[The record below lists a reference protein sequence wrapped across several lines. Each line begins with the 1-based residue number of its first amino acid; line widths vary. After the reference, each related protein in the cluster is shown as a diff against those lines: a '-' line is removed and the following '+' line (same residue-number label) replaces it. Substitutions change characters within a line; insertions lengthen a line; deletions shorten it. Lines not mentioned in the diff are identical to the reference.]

1 MRAGLLFVVL
11 SLLVGQGFREWRR
24 GHEERFQDLVRDLT
38 SRDAGSAD
46 PAPDSAAFET
56 RPKAPPRHAP
66 AGRIDPSRASAAEL
80 ERLPGI
86 GPALARRIVSDRDQ
100 RGPYRSPEALLRV
113 PGIGPKTLGRI
124 RSFLSFPLPSRGD
137 SLTGF

>member
-1 MRAGLLFVVL
+1 MRAGLLFVIL

-38 SRDAGSAD
+38 SRDAGSGK
-46 PAPDSAAFET
+46 PDTAAFEP
-56 RPKAPPRHAP
+56 RPKATPRHAP
-66 AGRIDPSRASAAEL
+66 VGRIDPSRASAAEL

-100 RGPYRSPEALLRV
+100 RGPYRSPDALLRV
-113 PGIGPKTLGRI
+113 PGIGPKTLVRI
-124 RSFLSFPLPSRGD
+124 RPFLTFPLPPRGD
-137 SLTGF
+137 SLTDF

>member
-1 MRAGLLFVVL
+1 MRAGLFFVIL

-38 SRDAGSAD
+38 SRDTGRVE
-46 PAPDSAAFET
+46 PAADSAASEKP
-56 RPKAPPRHAP
+56 RNAPARHAP
-66 AGRIDPSRASAAEL
+66 VGRIDPSRASAAEL

-100 RGPYRSPEALLRV
+100 
-113 PGIGPKTLGRI
+113 
-124 RSFLSFPLPSRGD
+124 
-137 SLTGF
+137 